1 MKYYSLGGACK
12 KVITDLAQAYGVKS
26 AIDIFIEDDEDHLSG
41 GFTGTN
47 VETGNIAVC
56 INIGRSR
63 TNMEMIHQCRHEF
76 RHVWQL
82 YFNRDLTEWW
92 RDWQTEAQEKCDGR
106 DMLAAAQ
113 YTFSAIELD
122 AERFAFSGKDDVC
135 LLRELLPASKEESV
149 QQILLRNVSWV
160 LAHPED
166 FQGRIRRAAEEYM
179 DRLK

>member
-1 MKYYSLGGACK
+1 MKYYSLEDACK
-12 KVITDLAQAYGVKS
+12 KVITDLAHAYGVKS
-26 AIDIFIEDDEDHLSG
+26 AIDIFIENDEEHLSG
-41 GFTGTN
+41 GFTGIN

-106 DMLAAAQ
+106 DMLTAAQ
-113 YTFSAIELD
+113 YVFSASNSTPRDSLL
-122 AERFAFSGKDDVC
+122 AGKMTFAFC
-135 LLRELLPASKEESV
+135 ANFFPHPR
-149 QQILLRNVSWV
+149 RNLYNRFFCGTS
-160 LAHPED
+160 P
-166 FQGRIRRAAEEYM
+166 GS
-179 DRLK
+179 

>member
-1 MKYYSLGGACK
+1 MKYYSLEDACK

-26 AIDIFIEDDEDHLSG
+26 AIDIFIENDEEHLSG
-41 GFTGTN
+41 GFTGIN

-92 RDWQTEAQEKCDGR
+92 RDWQTV
-106 DMLAAAQ
+106 AQ
-113 YTFSAIELD
+113 YVFSAIELD

-160 LAHPED
+160 LTHPED

>member
-1 MKYYSLGGACK
+1 MKYYSLENACK

-26 AIDIFIEDDEDHLSG
+26 AIDIFIENDEEHLSG
-41 GFTGTN
+41 GFTGIN

-82 YFNRDLTEWW
+82 YFNKDLTEWW

-113 YTFSAIELD
+113 YVFSAIELD
-122 AERFAFSGKDDVC
+122 AERFAFSGKDDVIKRIIGMIP
-135 LLRELLPASKEESV
+135 LYIRIGTDPLISDADLSTALT
-149 QQILLRNVSWV
+149 
-160 LAHPED
+160 HPSHQ
-166 FQGRIRRAAEEYM
+166 FSGI
-179 DRLK
+179 

>member
-1 MKYYSLGGACK
+1 MKYYSLGDACK

-26 AIDIFIEDDEDHLSG
+26 AIDIFIEDDESHLSG

-47 VETGNIAVC
+47 IETGNIAVC

-113 YTFSAIELD
+113 YVFSAIELD
-122 AERFAFSGKDDVC
+122 AERFALAGRMTFAFC
-135 LLRELLPASKEESV
+135 ANFFPHPR
-149 QQILLRNVSWV
+149 RNLYNRFFCGTS
-160 LAHPED
+160 P
-166 FQGRIRRAAEEYM
+166 GS
-179 DRLK
+179 